1 MLKKLRIK
9 FIILNMATV
18 AVVLVAVFTSVVL
31 LNYQQAISSV
41 TDSLDGAISRAA
53 DKQVKPASGAAS
65 EGSSNPGE
73 VGAGEPK
80 AAAPASGSS
89 ASSGGDAGDAGKSGS
104 MNAAPTGVD
113 DPGALADEAAGVEE
127 VAAVAA
133 SSDDSAADAAEAAG
147 AAEAASAADAADAA
161 SADSADESSGN
172 SGSNYGTPPVIGG
185 HAHGSSQSVPM
196 AVFTVDADGRVSS
209 VSTNTASISDDV
221 LTQATA
227 ELSNAG
233 EGSGTLADLGLI
245 YMKRNMGGTMY
256 LAFADTSNA
265 NGWQTL
271 ALTLGVV
278 GVLTLLVFLVI
289 SVFFSRWALRPVA
302 NAWAQ
307 QRRFVADA
315 SHDLKTPLTVILANT
330 SIALEHP
337 ERSVASQAQ
346 WLENTQHEA
355 EAMQG
360 LVGDLLTLAKMDEES
375 AAEAASGAMGAAVP
389 RQADEKVDFSDL
401 VEGELLQF
409 ESVAFER
416 GVDLRSDIAEGIV
429 LMGNEKRLQRLV
441 MTLIDNAC
449 KYVDESGSI
458 DVSLSAQGKRVKLS
472 VRNTGAPI
480 SPEDLPHVF
489 DRFYRADKAR
499 TSGKGGHGL
508 GLAIAHSI
516 AEEHGGSL
524 EVTSTE
530 SEGTVFSATL
540 PIK

>member
-1 MLKKLRIK
+1 MLKKLRTK

-18 AVVLVAVFTSVVL
+18 AVVLIAVFASVVF
-31 LNYQQAISSV
+31 LNYQQATSSV
-41 TDSLDGAISRAA
+41 ADSLDGAISRAA
-53 DKQVKPASGAAS
+53 DRQVKPASSGAAD
-65 EGSSNPGE
+65 GSSNLGDP
-73 VGAGEPK
+73 GAGEPK
-80 AAAPASGSS
+80 AAAD
-89 ASSGGDAGDAGKSGS
+89 SSGDSLSDSSGD
-104 MNAAPTGVD
+104 
-113 DPGALADEAAGVEE
+113 
-127 VAAVAA
+127 
-133 SSDDSAADAAEAAG
+133 SSDTPT
-147 AAEAASAADAADAA
+147 
-161 SADSADESSGN
+161 
-172 SGSNYGTPPVIGG
+172 SNHGTPPVIGG
-185 HAHGSSQSVPM
+185 HSHGSDQSVPM
-196 AVFTVDADGRVSS
+196 AVFTVDSDGQVST

-221 LTQATA
+221 LAVATS
-227 ELSNAG
+227 ELSEAP

-265 NGWQTL
+265 SGWKTL

-278 GVLTLLVFLVI
+278 GVATLLVFLVI
-289 SVFFSRWALRPVA
+289 SIFFSRWALRPVA

-346 WLENTQHEA
+346 WLESTQHEA

-360 LVGDLLTLAKMDEES
+360 LVGDLLTLAKMDEE
-375 AAEAASGAMGAAVP
+375 AAAQAAAGATGAPVP
-389 RQADEKVDFSDL
+389 HQADEAVDFSDL

-416 GVDLRSDIAEGIV
+416 GVELCSDIAEGIE
-429 LMGNEKRLQRLV
+429 LTGNAKRLQRLV

-449 KYVDESGSI
+449 KYVDESGRI
-458 DVSLSAQGKRVKLS
+458 DVSLSTQGKRVRLS
-472 VRNTGAPI
+472 VRNTGVPI
-480 SPEDLPHVF
+480 SPEDLPYVF

-499 TSGKGGHGL
+499 TSGAGGHGL
-508 GLAIAHSI
+508 GLAIAQSI

-524 EVTSTE
+524 EVTSSEADGTE
-530 SEGTVFSATL
+530 FSATF
-540 PIK
+540 PVK